1 MQNNRIYIAGRIT
14 GDDDYKAKFKSAE
27 AQVTEARRWCGNA
40 FHNQCRSC
48 IFYDR
53 DRCTTCQISDV
64 FPQQL
69 EVVNPVDFDLEGRPY
84 WIAMI
89 KCLWKLSRCK
99 YVYFLRDWRY
109 SRGAQIE
116 HRWAKRLH
124 KQIIYQQ

>member
-1 MQNNRIYIAGRIT
+1 MNTKIYIAGRIT
-14 GDDDYKAKFKSAE
+14 GDEGYRAKFKAAE
-27 AQVTEARRWCGNA
+27 ATLKQDHDQCVKHHGPCRGCAFQDYRYVTL
-40 FHNQCRSC
+40 CR
-48 IFYDR
+48 IYD
-53 DRCTTCQISDV
+53 V
-64 FPQQL
+64 WPQDI
-69 EVVNPVDFDLEGRPY
+69 EIVNPVDFDLEGRPY

-109 SRGAQIE
+109 SRGAQKE

>member
-1 MQNNRIYIAGRIT
+1 
-14 GDDDYKAKFKSAE
+14 
-27 AQVTEARRWCGNA
+27 
-40 FHNQCRSC
+40 
-48 IFYDR
+48 
-53 DRCTTCQISDV
+53 
-64 FPQQL
+64 
-69 EVVNPVDFDLEGRPY
+69 VNPVDFDLEGRPY